1 MTHQH
6 RSVAYM
12 VVIAAVFF
20 VLRVFVPSSIA
31 VPEAEPTPTAATSR
45 SQRPR
50 AIPPPAIPTQKTGFR
65 EELAPPLIASETA
78 SSDPLA
84 QRLRQCLEGW
94 NAVWAEEQ
102 QTPNKQPLATS
113 FTFAIT
119 THTAGIE
126 NISLLDVTG
135 TPTPLL
141 DCFSQ
146 HLYAEQWSATA
157 QSEVTM
163 IEVSTSQNE
172 ASLE

>member
-1 MTHQH
+1 MSHQH

-31 VPEAEPTPTAATSR
+31 VPEAAPTPTAATSR

-50 AIPPPAIPTQKTGFR
+50 ATPPPAIPIQKAGFR
-65 EELAPPLIASETA
+65 EVLPPPLIASETA

-84 QRLRQCLEGW
+84 QRLGQCLEGW

-102 QTPNKQPLATS
+102 KTPNAQPLATS

-141 DCFSQ
+141 ECFSQ
-146 HLYAEQWSATA
+146 QLYAEQWSATA
-157 QSEVTM
+157 ESEQTLIKVGTA
-163 IEVSTSQNE
+163 QNE
-172 ASLE
+172 APSD